1 MRLAKEDFIDS
12 YINWLRSKIY
22 FKEINGFYEISTPF
36 LDRHNDHLQIYV
48 KQQGEKILLSDDGYI
63 VNDLLLSG
71 CDLSSDRRQTVLQT
85 ILNGFGVKLDDDAL
99 TIESRLEDFPQ
110 KKHALLQA
118 MLSVNDMFMLSQ
130 PRVAGVFLE
139 DVEKFLDSNEIRYTP
154 NVQFVGKSGF
164 SHVYDFVIP
173 SSKKK
178 PERLV
183 KAINNPTRE
192 KAQAILFA
200 WNDTRNVRKRECS
213 MYIFINDSDKSI
225 RIDVLSAFSEYEVKP
240 ILWTKRHQYIEDLT
254 A

>member
-1 MRLAKEDFIDS
+1 MRLLENNFIDS
-12 YINWLRSKIY
+12 YVNWLRSNIY
-22 FKEINGFYEISTPF
+22 LKEVNDFFEITTPF

-48 KQQGEKILLSDDGYI
+48 KQQGEKILLTDDGYI
-63 VNDLLLSG
+63 VSDLLLSG
-71 CDLSSDRRQTVLQT
+71 CDLTTTRRQNVLQT
-85 ILNGFGVKLDDDAL
+85 ILNGLGVKLVDDAL
-99 TIESRLEDFPQ
+99 IIEARPEDFPQ

-118 MLSVNDMFMLSQ
+118 MISVNDMFMLSQ

-139 DVEKFLDSNEIRYTP
+139 DVEQFLDSNEVRYTP
-154 NVQFVGKSGF
+154 SVQFIGKSGF

-183 KAINNPTRE
+183 KAVNNPTRE

-200 WNDTRNVRKRECS
+200 WNDTRDGRKRESS

-225 RIDVLSAFSEYEVKP
+225 RTDVLSAFSEYEVKP
-240 ILWTKRHQYIEDLT
+240 ILWTKRQQYLEDLS